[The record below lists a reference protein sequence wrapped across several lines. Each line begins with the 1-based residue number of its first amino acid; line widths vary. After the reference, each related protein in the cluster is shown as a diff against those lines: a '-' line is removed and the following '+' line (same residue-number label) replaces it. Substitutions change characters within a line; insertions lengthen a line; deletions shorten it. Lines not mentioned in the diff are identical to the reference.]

1 MNEKDVLKK
10 IKREAEGQMPNL
22 RPFILKNFPKSQ
34 PFLFFRLL
42 PVATVLTS
50 IFIFAIVI
58 QNANPIT
65 PSSSSPLTSDTTSQT
80 SQPSIPD
87 SSQTVLPPLRLNN
100 EKEAISIS
108 SITSATLLTNLTFN
122 DAQPLLKPNLEV
134 KFKPSRER
142 ETINFE
148 ETMSLLNPY
157 LTVFEQFLGTNEAP
171 VIVSQISDDVQY
183 EFLDTFV
190 VYDIEGIAIPYSLYY
205 NVESSEVIEEETYY
219 SFRGD
224 LVIDNN
230 IRYLVTGSKTQEND
244 ETKIIFRANLD
255 ETNYIETE
263 YTFEENE
270 TKIKV
275 KKMVNNVLTIS
286 EFKLEIEDDETV
298 VELNFFENNDV
309 SRTRDTFKFEY
320 EIEDGETILEIK
332 FDMQGVDGRIKG
344 KISVYVIPVLNA
356 QNEIIGYRY
365 QAIQFNEDGEREE
378 GEWEDDRHGPRG
390 DHHDEDED
398 QEDNEDDEDS
408 EDDED

>member
-1 MNEKDVLKK
+1 MH
-10 IKREAEGQMPNL
+10 
-22 RPFILKNFPKSQ
+22 
-34 PFLFFRLL
+34 
-42 PVATVLTS
+42 
-50 IFIFAIVI
+50 
-58 QNANPIT
+58 
-65 PSSSSPLTSDTTSQT
+65 PSLQ
-80 SQPSIPD
+80 I
-87 SSQTVLPPLRLNN
+87 
-100 EKEAISIS
+100 
-108 SITSATLLTNLTFN
+108 
-122 DAQPLLKPNLEV
+122 

-148 ETMSLLNPY
+148 QTMTLLNPY

-171 VIVSQISDDVQY
+171 VIVSQTSDDVQF

-190 VYDIEGIAIPYSLYY
+190 VYDIEGLAIPYALYY

-230 IRYLVTGSKTQEND
+230 IRYLVTGSKTQEDD

-255 ETNYIETE
+255 EINYIETE
-263 YTFEENE
+263 YKFEENE

-298 VELNFFENNDV
+298 VELKFFENNDI

-398 QEDNEDDEDS
+398 QEDDEDS
-408 EDDED
+408 EDDEDDED

>member
-22 RPFILKNFPKSQ
+22 RPFILKNFPNSK
-34 PFLFFRLL
+34 PFSFLRLL
-42 PVATVLTS
+42 PIATLMTS

-58 QNANPIT
+58 QNANPIA
-65 PSSSSPLTSDTTSQT
+65 PSSDSVLPSDTTSQT
-80 SQPSIPD
+80 SQPSIPV

-108 SITSATLLTNLTFN
+108 SITSATLLTNLSIN
-122 DAQPLLKPNLEV
+122 NPQPLLHPSLQI

-142 ETINFE
+142 ETINLE
-148 ETMSLLNPY
+148 QTMTLLNPY

-171 VIVSQISDDVQY
+171 VIVSQTSDDVQF

-190 VYDIEGIAIPYSLYY
+190 VYDIEGLAIPYALYY

-230 IRYLVTGSKTQEND
+230 IRYLVTGSKTQEDD
-244 ETKIIFRANLD
+244 ESKIIFRANLD
-255 ETNYIETE
+255 EINYIETE
-263 YTFEENE
+263 YIFEEEE

-275 KKMVNNVLTIS
+275 KKMVNDVLTIS
-286 EFKLEIEDDETV
+286 EFKLEIEEDETV
-298 VELNFFENNDV
+298 VELNFFENNDI

-390 DHHDEDED
+390 DHRDEDED
-398 QEDNEDDEDS
+398 HEDSEDNEDS